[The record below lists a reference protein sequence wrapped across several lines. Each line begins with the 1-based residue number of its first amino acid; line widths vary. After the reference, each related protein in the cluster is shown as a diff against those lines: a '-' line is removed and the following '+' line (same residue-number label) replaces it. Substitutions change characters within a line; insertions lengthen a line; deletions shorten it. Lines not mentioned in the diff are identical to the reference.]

1 MGSDK
6 AKLETISIK
15 QTPREVN
22 VQFGTW
28 SIDGTWDQSHFR
40 VIRSQ
45 LCNDTK
51 SAACPVEHLLLGA
64 TRVAVGPGATPFNP
78 AGCGTTVFSLTMA
91 NPPAVTL
98 LGYLAATLT
107 TLSFFPQAIKTIR
120 TGDTTAISLR
130 MYLLLSVGIACWGL
144 YGFIIQ
150 DGPVMVANAI
160 TLVPALVVL
169 QRKISQ
175 MLHNRHA
182 RRIQQG

>member
-1 MGSDK
+1 M
-6 AKLETISIK
+6 T
-15 QTPREVN
+15 
-22 VQFGTW
+22 
-28 SIDGTWDQSHFR
+28 
-40 VIRSQ
+40 
-45 LCNDTK
+45 
-51 SAACPVEHLLLGA
+51 
-64 TRVAVGPGATPFNP
+64 
-78 AGCGTTVFSLTMA
+78 

-120 TGDTTAISLR
+120 TGDTAAISLR

>member
-1 MGSDK
+1 LQLPQDDCH
-6 AKLETISIK
+6 A
-15 QTPREVN
+15 
-22 VQFGTW
+22 
-28 SIDGTWDQSHFR
+28 DHF
-40 VIRSQ
+40 S
-45 LCNDTK
+45 
-51 SAACPVEHLLLGA
+51 
-64 TRVAVGPGATPFNP
+64 VGPGANHLNP
-78 AGCGTTVFSLTMA
+78 AGWANAVFSFAMA
-91 NPPAVTL
+91 HAPAVTL
-98 LGYLAATLT
+98 LGYLAASLT

-130 MYLLLSVGIACWGL
+130 MYLLLSVGVACWGL
-144 YGFIIQ
+144 YGYIIH

>member
-1 MGSDK
+1 MSYLSNFEDRPSK
-6 AKLETISIK
+6 RKIL
-15 QTPREVN
+15 QLPQNDCHV
-22 VQFGTW
+22 
-28 SIDGTWDQSHFR
+28 DHF
-40 VIRSQ
+40 
-45 LCNDTK
+45 L
-51 SAACPVEHLLLGA
+51 
-64 TRVAVGPGATPFNP
+64 VGPGPDLLHP
-78 AGCGTTVFSLTMA
+78 ARWANAVLSLNMA
-91 NPPAVTL
+91 HPPAVTL
-98 LGYLAATLT
+98 LGYLAASLT

-130 MYLLLSVGIACWGL
+130 MYLLLSVGVACWGL
-144 YGFIIQ
+144 YGYIIH

>member
-1 MGSDK
+1 MQSC
-6 AKLETISIK
+6 
-15 QTPREVN
+15 RM
-22 VQFGTW
+22 
-28 SIDGTWDQSHFR
+28 WDPESP
-40 VIRSQ
+40 S
-45 LCNDTK
+45 
-51 SAACPVEHLLLGA
+51 
-64 TRVAVGPGATPFNP
+64 
-78 AGCGTTVFSLTMA
+78 TMTH
-91 NPPAVTL
+91 PPAVTL

-144 YGFIIQ
+144 YGFIIH

-175 MLHNRHA
+175 MLHNRHD
-182 RRIQQG
+182 RRTQQG

>member
-1 MGSDK
+1 LNASPASGKTS
-6 AKLETISIK
+6 LILGVIQWQRGNETKYLS
-15 QTPREVN
+15 
-22 VQFGTW
+22 F
-28 SIDGTWDQSHFR
+28 
-40 VIRSQ
+40 
-45 LCNDTK
+45 
-51 SAACPVEHLLLGA
+51 AVEHLFLAALGSPLGLQLLGGECH
-64 TRVAVGPGATPFNP
+64 TDRFLVGLGASPFHL
-78 AGCGTTVFSLTMA
+78 AGCRNTKFPRTMGQS
-91 NPPAVTL
+91 PEVTL

-130 MYLLLSVGIACWGL
+130 MYLMLSVGIACWGL
-144 YGFIIQ
+144 YGFIIH

-160 TLVPALVVL
+160 TLFPALVVL